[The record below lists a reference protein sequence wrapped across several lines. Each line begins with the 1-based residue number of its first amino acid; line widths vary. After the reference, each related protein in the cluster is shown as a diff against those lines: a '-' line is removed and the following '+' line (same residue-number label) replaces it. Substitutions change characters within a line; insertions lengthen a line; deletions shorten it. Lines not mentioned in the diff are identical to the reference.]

1 MKNNILFIYLGLL
14 SFLPS
19 CLDES
24 SPNFLDAEETIIDG
38 ASAEAAVIGL
48 YSAMQQPGYYG
59 DAYLL
64 TSEGHTDNASTG
76 GYQNLS
82 LDQIGHRE
90 VTGANV
96 ISENI
101 WTSIYRVIANANQVL
116 KFLPEIDD
124 LEAGQK
130 NHLEG
135 EARAI
140 RALAHFDLLRY
151 YGEHWNMSSS
161 AGIPIIQTP
170 QALKDQPSRAT
181 VLVSYQFIISEMT
194 KAAGLMD
201 QQIKDKAFININ
213 TMNALLAR
221 IYLYRCENEKA
232 VEYATKVIA
241 SGDFQL
247 LDAAKYQDVFR
258 SKLNAESIFELLFDS
273 QNRSGYNGS
282 TYSRTD
288 ALRSELN
295 YMASKNLEDF
305 FKGRAGDV
313 RGSLL
318 NFSTDGNDA
327 TILPD
332 GRTQKYRGETTRDNS
347 AFIIRYAEMFL
358 IRAEALGSIKGLADL
373 NFLRQKRGLSVLTP
387 NQVSSSEDFL
397 QAVLNE
403 RRAELN
409 FEGHRYFDLARTRK
423 IKSVLNLDDFRS
435 VFPIPNREIIA
446 NPNIK
451 QNPGY

>member
-1 MKNNILFIYLGLL
+1 MKNKILFIYLGLL

-101 WTSIYRVIANANQVL
+101 WTSIYRVIANANQIL
-116 KFLPEIDD
+116 KFLPDIDD
-124 LEAGQK
+124 LETGQK

-181 VLVSYQFIISEMT
+181 VLASYQFIISEMT

-221 IYLYRCENEKA
+221 IYLYQGENEKA

-313 RGSLL
+313 RESLL

-403 RRAELN
+403 RRSELN
-409 FEGHRYFDLARTRK
+409 FEGHRYFDLARKRK
-423 IKSVLNLDDFRS
+423 IKSVLNIEDFRS
-435 VFPIPNREIIA
+435 IFPIPNREIIA

>member
-1 MKNNILFIYLGLL
+1 MKNKILFIYLGLL

-101 WTSIYRVIANANQVL
+101 WTAIYRVIANANQVL

-124 LEAGQK
+124 LETVQK

-181 VLVSYQFIISEMT
+181 VLASYQFIISEMT

-221 IYLYRCENEKA
+221 IYLYRGENEKA

-313 RGSLL
+313 RESLL

-347 AFIIRYAEMFL
+347 ALIIRYAEMFL

-403 RRAELN
+403 RRSELN
-409 FEGHRYFDLARTRK
+409 FEGHRYFDLARKRK
-423 IKSVLNLDDFRS
+423 IKSVLNIEDFRS
-435 VFPIPNREIIA
+435 IFPIPNREIIA
-446 NPNIK
+446 NPNLK

>member
-1 MKNNILFIYLGLL
+1 MKNKILFIYLGLL

-101 WTSIYRVIANANQVL
+101 WTSIYRVIANANQIL
-116 KFLPEIDD
+116 KFLPDIDD
-124 LEAGQK
+124 LENVQK

-151 YGEHWNMSSS
+151 YGEHWNMSST

-181 VLVSYQFIISEMT
+181 VLASYQFIISEMT

-221 IYLYRCENEKA
+221 IYLYRGENEKA

-347 AFIIRYAEMFL
+347 ALIIRYAEMFL

-373 NFLRQKRGLSVLTP
+373 NFLRQKRGLAVLAP
-387 NQVSSSEDFL
+387 NQVSTSNDFIN
-397 QAVLNE
+397 AILNE

-446 NPNIK
+446 NPNLK

>member
-1 MKNNILFIYLGLL
+1 MKNKILFIYLGLL

-101 WTSIYRVIANANQVL
+101 WTAIYRVIANANQIL

-124 LEAGQK
+124 LETVQK

-221 IYLYRCENEKA
+221 IYLYRGDNEKA

-313 RGSLL
+313 RESLL

-409 FEGHRYFDLARTRK
+409 FEGHRYFDLARKRK
-423 IKSVLNLDDFRS
+423 IKSVLNIEDFRS
-435 VFPIPNREIIA
+435 IFPIPNREIIA

>member
-64 TSEGHTDNASTG
+64 TSEGHTDNAITG

-82 LDQIGHRE
+82 LDQIGNRE

-101 WTSIYRVIANANQVL
+101 WTAIYRVIANANLLL
-116 KFLPEIDD
+116 KYLPAIED
-124 LEAGQK
+124 LDSKQK

-151 YGEHWNMSSS
+151 YGEHWNMTSS

-170 QALKDQPSRAT
+170 QALKDQPSRST
-181 VLVSYQFIISEMT
+181 VLASYQFVISEMT

-221 IYLYRCENEKA
+221 VYLYRGENEKA
-232 VEYATKVIA
+232 VEYATKLIA

-258 SKLNAESIFELLFDS
+258 SKLNAESIFELLFDN

-318 NFSTDGNDA
+318 NFSTDDNDA

-387 NQVSSSEDFL
+387 NQVSTSDDFL

-423 IKSVLNLDDFRS
+423 IKSVLNIEDFRS
-435 VFPIPNREIIA
+435 VFPIPNREMIA

>member
-1 MKNNILFIYLGLL
+1 MKNKILFIYLGLL

-48 YSAMQQPGYYG
+48 YSAMQQPGYYA

-101 WTSIYRVIANANQVL
+101 WTAIYRVIANANQVL

-124 LEAGQK
+124 LETVQK

-135 EARAI
+135 EVRAI

-181 VLVSYQFIISEMT
+181 VLASYQFIISEMT

-213 TMNALLAR
+213 SMNALLAR
-221 IYLYRCENEKA
+221 IYLYRGDNEKA

-258 SKLNAESIFELLFDS
+258 FKLNAESIFELLFDS

-313 RGSLL
+313 RESLL

-373 NFLRQKRGLSVLTP
+373 NFLRQKRGLTVLTP

-409 FEGHRYFDLARTRK
+409 FEGHRYFDLARKRK
-423 IKSVLNLDDFRS
+423 IKSVLNIEDFRS
-435 VFPIPNREIIA
+435 IFPIPNREIIA

>member
-101 WTSIYRVIANANQVL
+101 WTAIYRVIANANQVL

-124 LEAGQK
+124 LETVQK

-151 YGEHWNMSSS
+151 YGEHWNMSST

-181 VLVSYQFIISEMT
+181 VLASYQFIISEMT

-221 IYLYRCENEKA
+221 IYLYRGDNEKA

-258 SKLNAESIFELLFDS
+258 FKLNAESIFELLFDS

-313 RGSLL
+313 RESLL

-347 AFIIRYAEMFL
+347 ALIIRYAEMFL

-397 QAVLNE
+397 QAVFNE

-409 FEGHRYFDLARTRK
+409 FEGHRYFDLARKRR
-423 IKSVLNLDDFRS
+423 IKSVLNIEDFRS
-435 VFPIPNREIIA
+435 IFPIPNREIIA

>member
-101 WTSIYRVIANANQVL
+101 WTAIYRVIANANQVL
-116 KFLPEIDD
+116 KFLPKIDD

-181 VLVSYQFIISEMT
+181 VLASYQFIISEMT

-221 IYLYRCENEKA
+221 IYLYRGENEKA

-305 FKGRAGDV
+305 FKGRVGDV
-313 RGSLL
+313 RESLL

-358 IRAEALGSIKGLADL
+358 IRS
-373 NFLRQKRGLSVLTP
+373 
-387 NQVSSSEDFL
+387 
-397 QAVLNE
+397 
-403 RRAELN
+403 
-409 FEGHRYFDLARTRK
+409 
-423 IKSVLNLDDFRS
+423 
-435 VFPIPNREIIA
+435 
-446 NPNIK
+446 
-451 QNPGY
+451 

>member
-101 WTSIYRVIANANQVL
+101 WTAIYRVIANANQVL

-124 LEAGQK
+124 LETVQK

-181 VLVSYQFIISEMT
+181 VLASYQFIISEMT

-221 IYLYRCENEKA
+221 IYLYRGENEKA

-347 AFIIRYAEMFL
+347 ALIIRYAEMFL

-403 RRAELN
+403 RRSELN
-409 FEGHRYFDLARTRK
+409 FEGHRYFDLARKRK
-423 IKSVLNLDDFRS
+423 IKSVLNIEDFRS
-435 VFPIPNREIIA
+435 IFPIPNREIIA

>member
-1 MKNNILFIYLGLL
+1 MKNKILFIYLGLL

-96 ISENI
+96 ISEYI
-101 WTSIYRVIANANQVL
+101 WTAIYRVIANANQVL

-124 LEAGQK
+124 LETVQK

-135 EARAI
+135 EVRAI

-151 YGEHWNMSSS
+151 YGEHWNMSST

-181 VLVSYQFIISEMT
+181 VLASYQFIISEMT

-213 TMNALLAR
+213 SVNALLAR
-221 IYLYRCENEKA
+221 IYLYRGDNEKA

-241 SGDFQL
+241 SGEFQL
-247 LDAAKYQDVFR
+247 FDSSKYQDVFR
-258 SKLNAESIFELLFDS
+258 TKLNAESIFELLFDS

-282 TYSRTD
+282 TYSRAD

-318 NFSTDGNDA
+318 NFSTDDNDA

-373 NFLRQKRGLSVLTP
+373 NFLRQKRGLTVLTP

-409 FEGHRYFDLARTRK
+409 FEGHRYFDLARKRR
-423 IKSVLNLDDFRS
+423 IKSVLNIEDFRS
-435 VFPIPNREIIA
+435 IFPIPNREIIA

>member
-1 MKNNILFIYLGLL
+1 M
-14 SFLPS
+14 
-19 CLDES
+19 
-24 SPNFLDAEETIIDG
+24 
-38 ASAEAAVIGL
+38 
-48 YSAMQQPGYYG
+48 
-59 DAYLL
+59 
-64 TSEGHTDNASTG
+64 
-76 GYQNLS
+76 
-82 LDQIGHRE
+82 
-90 VTGANV
+90 
-96 ISENI
+96 
-101 WTSIYRVIANANQVL
+101 
-116 KFLPEIDD
+116 PEIDD
-124 LEAGQK
+124 LETVQK

-181 VLVSYQFIISEMT
+181 VLASYQFIISEMT

-221 IYLYRCENEKA
+221 IYLYRGENEKA

-273 QNRSGYNGS
+273 QNRSGYNGA
-282 TYSRTD
+282 TFSRAD
-288 ALRSELN
+288 AIRPELG
-295 YMASKNLEDF
+295 YMAAKNLQEF
-305 FKGRAGDV
+305 FNSRVGDV
-313 RGSLL
+313 RNNLVDYS
-318 NFSTDGNDA
+318 SGNNDV

-332 GRTQKYRGETTRDNS
+332 GRTQKYRGEASKDNS
-347 AFIIRYAEMFL
+347 AYIVRFAEMYL
-358 IRAEALGSIKGLADL
+358 IRAEALGNLKGLADL
-373 NFLRQKRGLSVLTP
+373 NFLRQKRGLAVLAP
-387 NQVSSSEDFL
+387 NQVSTSNDFIN
-397 QAVLNE
+397 AILNE

-446 NPNIK
+446 NPNLK

>member
-64 TSEGHTDNASTG
+64 TSEGHTDNATTG

-101 WTSIYRVIANANQVL
+101 WTAIYRVIANANQVL

-124 LEAGQK
+124 LETVQK

-181 VLVSYQFIISEMT
+181 VLASYQFIISEMT

-221 IYLYRCENEKA
+221 IYLYRGENEKA

-258 SKLNAESIFELLFDS
+258 SKLSSESVFELLFDS
-273 QNRSGYNGS
+273 QNRSGYNGA
-282 TYSRTD
+282 TFSRAD
-288 ALRSELN
+288 AIRPELG
-295 YMASKNLEDF
+295 YMAAKNLQEF
-305 FKGRAGDV
+305 FNSRVGDV
-313 RGSLL
+313 RNNLVDYS
-318 NFSTDGNDA
+318 SGNNDV

-332 GRTQKYRGETTRDNS
+332 GRTQKYRGEASKDNS
-347 AFIIRYAEMFL
+347 AYIVRFAEMYL
-358 IRAEALGSIKGLADL
+358 IRAEALGNLKGLADL
-373 NFLRQKRGLSVLTP
+373 NFLRQKRGLAVLAP
-387 NQVSSSEDFL
+387 NQVSTSNDFIN
-397 QAVLNE
+397 AILNE

-446 NPNIK
+446 NPNLK

>member
-181 VLVSYQFIISEMT
+181 VLASYQFIISEMT

-221 IYLYRCENEKA
+221 IYLYRGENEKA

-373 NFLRQKRGLSVLTP
+373 NFLRQKRGLAVLAP
-387 NQVSSSEDFL
+387 NQVSTSNDFIN
-397 QAVLNE
+397 AILNE

-409 FEGHRYFDLARTRK
+409 FEGHRYFDLARKRK
-423 IKSVLNLDDFRS
+423 IKSVLNIEDFRS
-435 VFPIPNREIIA
+435 IFPIPNREIIA

>member
-1 MKNNILFIYLGLL
+1 MKNKILFIYLGLL

-48 YSAMQQPGYYG
+48 YSAMQQHGYYG

-101 WTSIYRVIANANQVL
+101 WTAIYRVIANANQVL

-151 YGEHWNMSSS
+151 
-161 AGIPIIQTP
+161 
-170 QALKDQPSRAT
+170 
-181 VLVSYQFIISEMT
+181 
-194 KAAGLMD
+194 
-201 QQIKDKAFININ
+201 
-213 TMNALLAR
+213 
-221 IYLYRCENEKA
+221 
-232 VEYATKVIA
+232 
-241 SGDFQL
+241 
-247 LDAAKYQDVFR
+247 
-258 SKLNAESIFELLFDS
+258 
-273 QNRSGYNGS
+273 
-282 TYSRTD
+282 
-288 ALRSELN
+288 
-295 YMASKNLEDF
+295 
-305 FKGRAGDV
+305 
-313 RGSLL
+313 
-318 NFSTDGNDA
+318 
-327 TILPD
+327 
-332 GRTQKYRGETTRDNS
+332 
-347 AFIIRYAEMFL
+347 
-358 IRAEALGSIKGLADL
+358 
-373 NFLRQKRGLSVLTP
+373 
-387 NQVSSSEDFL
+387 
-397 QAVLNE
+397 
-403 RRAELN
+403 
-409 FEGHRYFDLARTRK
+409 
-423 IKSVLNLDDFRS
+423 
-435 VFPIPNREIIA
+435 
-446 NPNIK
+446 
-451 QNPGY
+451 

>member
-1 MKNNILFIYLGLL
+1 MKNKILFIYLGLL

-101 WTSIYRVIANANQVL
+101 WTSIYRVIANANQIL
-116 KFLPEIDD
+116 KFLPDIDD

-181 VLVSYQFIISEMT
+181 VLASYQFIISEMT

-221 IYLYRCENEKA
+221 IYLYRGENEKA

-282 TYSRTD
+282 TYSRAD

-318 NFSTDGNDA
+318 NFSTDDNDA

-347 AFIIRYAEMFL
+347 ALIIRYAEMFL

-373 NFLRQKRGLSVLTP
+373 NFLRQKRGLTVLTS

-409 FEGHRYFDLARTRK
+409 FEGHRYFDLARKRR
-423 IKSVLNLDDFRS
+423 IKSVLNIEDFRS
-435 VFPIPNREIIA
+435 IFPIPNREIIA

>member
-1 MKNNILFIYLGLL
+1 
-14 SFLPS
+14 
-19 CLDES
+19 
-24 SPNFLDAEETIIDG
+24 
-38 ASAEAAVIGL
+38 
-48 YSAMQQPGYYG
+48 
-59 DAYLL
+59 
-64 TSEGHTDNASTG
+64 
-76 GYQNLS
+76 
-82 LDQIGHRE
+82 
-90 VTGANV
+90 
-96 ISENI
+96 
-101 WTSIYRVIANANQVL
+101 VL
-116 KFLPEIDD
+116 
-124 LEAGQK
+124 A
-130 NHLEG
+130 
-135 EARAI
+135 
-140 RALAHFDLLRY
+140 
-151 YGEHWNMSSS
+151 
-161 AGIPIIQTP
+161 
-170 QALKDQPSRAT
+170 
-181 VLVSYQFIISEMT
+181 SYQFIISEMT

-221 IYLYRCENEKA
+221 IYLYRGENEKA

-241 SGDFQL
+241 SGEFQL
-247 LDAAKYQDVFR
+247 FDSAKYQDVFR
-258 SKLNAESIFELLFDS
+258 TKLNAESIFELLFDS

-282 TYSRTD
+282 TYSRAD

-305 FKGRAGDV
+305 FKGRVGDV

-318 NFSTDGNDA
+318 NFSTDDNDA

-373 NFLRQKRGLSVLTP
+373 NFLRQKRGLTVLTP

-409 FEGHRYFDLARTRK
+409 FEGHRYFDLARKRR
-423 IKSVLNLDDFRS
+423 IKSVLNIEDFRS
-435 VFPIPNREIIA
+435 IFPIPNREIIA

>member
-101 WTSIYRVIANANQVL
+101 WTAIYRVIANANQVL

-124 LEAGQK
+124 LETGQK

-151 YGEHWNMSSS
+151 YGEHWNMSST

-181 VLVSYQFIISEMT
+181 VLASYQFIISEMT

-221 IYLYRCENEKA
+221 IYLYRGDNEKA

-258 SKLNAESIFELLFDS
+258 FKLNAESIFELLFDS

-313 RGSLL
+313 RESLL

-347 AFIIRYAEMFL
+347 ALIIRYAEMFL

-403 RRAELN
+403 RRSELN
-409 FEGHRYFDLARTRK
+409 FEGHRYFDLARKRK
-423 IKSVLNLDDFRS
+423 IKSVLNIEDFRS
-435 VFPIPNREIIA
+435 IFPIPNREIIA

>member
-64 TSEGHTDNASTG
+64 TSEGHTDNATTG

-101 WTSIYRVIANANQVL
+101 WTAIYRVIANANQIL

-124 LEAGQK
+124 LENVQK

-151 YGEHWNMSSS
+151 YGEHWNMSST

-221 IYLYRCENEKA
+221 IYLYRGENEKA

-282 TYSRTD
+282 TYSRAD

-318 NFSTDGNDA
+318 NFSTDDNDA

-347 AFIIRYAEMFL
+347 ALIIRYAEMFL

-373 NFLRQKRGLSVLTP
+373 NFLRQKRGLSVFTP

-409 FEGHRYFDLARTRK
+409 FEGHRYFDLARKRR
-423 IKSVLNLDDFRS
+423 IKSVLNIEDFRS
-435 VFPIPNREIIA
+435 IFPIPNREIIA

>member
-1 MKNNILFIYLGLL
+1 MKNKILFIYLGLL

-101 WTSIYRVIANANQVL
+101 WTSIYRVIANANQIL
-116 KFLPEIDD
+116 KFLPDIDD

-181 VLVSYQFIISEMT
+181 VLASYQFIISEMT

-221 IYLYRCENEKA
+221 IYLYRGENEKA

-282 TYSRTD
+282 TYSRAD

-305 FKGRAGDV
+305 FKGRVGDV

-318 NFSTDGNDA
+318 NFSTDDNDA

-347 AFIIRYAEMFL
+347 ALIIRYAEMFL

-373 NFLRQKRGLSVLTP
+373 NFLRQKRGLTVLTP

-409 FEGHRYFDLARTRK
+409 FEGHRYFDLARKRR
-423 IKSVLNLDDFRS
+423 IKSVLNIEDFRS
-435 VFPIPNREIIA
+435 IFPIPNREIIA

>member
-101 WTSIYRVIANANQVL
+101 WTAIYRVIANANQVL

-124 LEAGQK
+124 LESGQK

-181 VLVSYQFIISEMT
+181 VLASYQFIISEMT

-201 QQIKDKAFININ
+201 QQIKYKAFININ

-221 IYLYRCENEKA
+221 IYLYRGDNEKA

-373 NFLRQKRGLSVLTP
+373 NFLRQKRGLSVLSP

-397 QAVLNE
+397 QAVFNE

-409 FEGHRYFDLARTRK
+409 FEGHRYFDLARKRR
-423 IKSVLNLDDFRS
+423 IKSVLNIEDFRS
-435 VFPIPNREIIA
+435 IFPIPNREIIA

>member
-101 WTSIYRVIANANQVL
+101 WTSIYRVIANANQIL
-116 KFLPEIDD
+116 KFLPDIDD
-124 LEAGQK
+124 LETGQK

-151 YGEHWNMSSS
+151 YGEHWNMSST

-221 IYLYRCENEKA
+221 IYLYRGENEKA

-347 AFIIRYAEMFL
+347 ALIIRYAEMFL

-373 NFLRQKRGLSVLTP
+373 NFLRQKRGLAVLAP
-387 NQVSSSEDFL
+387 NQVSTSNDFIN
-397 QAVLNE
+397 AILNE

-409 FEGHRYFDLARTRK
+409 FEGHRYFDLARKRK
-423 IKSVLNLDDFRS
+423 IKSVLNIEDFRS
-435 VFPIPNREIIA
+435 IFPIPNREIIA